1 MLMWRC
7 LGVGSL
13 DESLNPTEPT
23 TGVSTSGSF
32 VVDIG
37 YLLAMAG
44 ICRILAIH
52 TWLSYL

>member
-1 MLMWRC
+1 MLMWGC

-13 DESLNPTEPT
+13 DESFNPTEPT

-37 YLLAMAG
+37 CLLAMADV
-44 ICRILAIH
+44 RRVLAIH
-52 TWLSYL
+52 TWLGYL